1 MVTIIAFAFLGFTG
15 IMTLYYF
22 FVEYLIERIMVLDGY
37 EQKKVEQNR
46 YSRNQII
53 PEDVAAE

>member
-1 MVTIIAFAFLGFTG
+1 MVTIIAFGFLGFTG
-15 IMTLYYF
+15 LLTLYYF
-22 FVEYLIERIMVLDGY
+22 FVEYLIERIMILEGY